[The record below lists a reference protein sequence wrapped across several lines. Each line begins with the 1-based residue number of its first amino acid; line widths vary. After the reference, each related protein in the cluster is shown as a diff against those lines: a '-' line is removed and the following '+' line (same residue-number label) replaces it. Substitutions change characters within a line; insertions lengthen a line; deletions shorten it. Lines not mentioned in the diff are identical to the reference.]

1 MSLLI
6 NPTTTDYTYH

>member
-6 NPTTTDYTYH
+6 NEPK

>member
-6 NPTTTDYTYH
+6 NSLLTGL